1 MLLKSQVFW
10 ISFFASPFIRCFSR
24 FSNFR
29 RVTCE
34 NENRKYFLEREHP
47 GVCQVLK
54 DFDVYFG
61 ENSSCENWPTT
72 FFEKFDVPNVTLEDV
87 MYEYGKENLAL
98 VHLVIQSPYVTKI
111 KQDIAVTFTTYVA
124 NTGKDFLAL
133 LLNFFYLMQRY
144 TANS

>member
-1 MLLKSQVFW
+1 M
-10 ISFFASPFIRCFSR
+10 
-24 FSNFR
+24 
-29 RVTCE
+29 
-34 NENRKYFLEREHP
+34 EREHP

-54 DFDVYFG
+54 DFDEYFG

-124 NTGKDFLAL
+124 NTGKDFPCFTFKFL
-133 LLNFFYLMQRY
+133 LFYAEIHCKFLQSNLKFTGVLFPCTS
-144 TANS
+144 TAYSLT